1 MYQRRASETQLTRR
15 PDGARYST
23 RRAQAPKKL
32 VRNLVT
38 DTPLTK
44 TIASTATLKIANIHS
59 LDLFYTPLEERF
71 ERITRLARRA
81 LQVPVAAISLLNED
95 KQWFKSA
102 AGWGI
107 SELPRDQAIC
117 RLAVETGQTLVIGDT
132 LEDPRVATLPIVAS
146 APRFRAYAG
155 QPLLGEHGACIGTFC
170 VFDLKPREFSAA
182 DRQALTDLAA
192 LAQRELHSDQLTSA
206 HAALTSKLGM
216 ARREALMDP
225 LTHLWN
231 RRGAS
236 VLLKGAF
243 ATADQRGTSLAL
255 ALLDLDNF
263 KRVNDN
269 HGHQTGDEVLRRV
282 ASRLLSAVRG
292 DDAICR
298 LGGDEFLVLMA
309 DTDANIAN
317 RAAER
322 IRHAITDSPIPT
334 RDGAMSM
341 SVSVGCTIR
350 QARDA
355 TAVEAL
361 LERADQALMQ
371 SKAAGRNR
379 VRMSI

>member
-1 MYQRRASETQLTRR
+1 
-15 PDGARYST
+15 
-23 RRAQAPKKL
+23 
-32 VRNLVT
+32 
-38 DTPLTK
+38 
-44 TIASTATLKIANIHS
+44 
-59 LDLFYTPLEERF
+59 
-71 ERITRLARRA
+71 
-81 LQVPVAAISLLNED
+81 LL
-95 KQWFKSA
+95 
-102 AGWGI
+102 
-107 SELPRDQAIC
+107 
-117 RLAVETGQTLVIGDT
+117 
-132 LEDPRVATLPIVAS
+132 
-146 APRFRAYAG
+146 
-155 QPLLGEHGACIGTFC
+155 
-170 VFDLKPREFSAA
+170 
-182 DRQALTDLAA
+182 
-192 LAQRELHSDQLTSA
+192 SDQLTSA

-243 ATADQRGTSLAL
+243 TNADQRGTPLAL

-309 DTDANIAN
+309 DTDANVAS
-317 RAAER
+317 RVAER
-322 IRHAITDSPIPT
+322 IRHIITATAIPT
-334 RDGAMSM
+334 RDGAMTV
-341 SVSVGCTIR
+341 SVSVGCTVR
-350 QARDA
+350 QARDP

-379 VRMSI
+379 VRMTS

>member
-1 MYQRRASETQLTRR
+1 VS
-15 PDGARYST
+15 
-23 RRAQAPKKL
+23 
-32 VRNLVT
+32 
-38 DTPLTK
+38 DTLLTK

-71 ERITRLARRA
+71 ERITRIARRA
-81 LQVPVAAISLLNED
+81 LHAPVAAISLLNED

-117 RLAVETGQTLVIGDT
+117 KLTVETNQIVIIGDT
-132 LEDPRVATLPIVAS
+132 LADPRVAKLPIVMS

-155 QPLLGEHGACIGTFC
+155 HPLVDEQGACIGTFC
-170 VFDLKPREFSAA
+170 VFDLKPREFAPV
-182 DRQALTDLAA
+182 DRQALMDLAA
-192 LAQRELHSDQLTSA
+192 LAQRELLSDQLTNA
-206 HAALTSKLGM
+206 NAALTSKLGM

-236 VLLKGAF
+236 VLLKAAF
-243 ATADQRGTSLAL
+243 ASADQRGRPLAL

-263 KRVNDN
+263 KRINDTR
-269 HGHQTGDEVLRRV
+269 GHQTGDEVLRRI
-282 ASRLLSAVRG
+282 ASRLLSTVRG

-309 DTDANIAN
+309 DTDAAIAS
-317 RAAER
+317 RVAER
-322 IRHAITDSPIPT
+322 IRLAITDSPIPT
-334 RDGAMSM
+334 RDGP
-341 SVSVGCTIR
+341 VPVTISVGCTIR
-350 QARDA
+350 QPRDT
-355 TAVEAL
+355 TAVEGL
-361 LERADQALMQ
+361 LERADQALME

-379 VRMSI
+379 VRVTT

>member
-1 MYQRRASETQLTRR
+1 VS
-15 PDGARYST
+15 
-23 RRAQAPKKL
+23 
-32 VRNLVT
+32 

-59 LDLFYTPLEERF
+59 RDLFYTPIEERF
-71 ERITRLARRA
+71 ERITRVARRA

-102 AGWGI
+102 AGWGV

-117 RLAVETGQTLVIGDT
+117 KLTLETNDFVAIADT
-132 LEDPRVATLPIVAS
+132 LKDSRVATLNVVVS
-146 APRFRAYAG
+146 APKFRAYAG
-155 QPLLGEHGACIGTFC
+155 FPLVDEHGGAVGTFC
-170 VFDLKPREFSAA
+170 VFDLKPREFTAA
-182 DRQALTDLAA
+182 DRQSVVDLAA
-192 LAQRELHSDQLTSA
+192 MAQRELLSDELSSA

-243 ATADQRGTSLAL
+243 TTADQRGTPITL

-269 HGHQTGDEVLRRV
+269 HGHHTGDEVLRRV
-282 ASRLLSAVRG
+282 ASRLLSSVRG

-298 LGGDEFLVLMA
+298 LGGDEFLVLMT
-309 DTDANIAN
+309 DTDANIAS
-317 RAAER
+317 RVAER
-322 IRHAITDSPIPT
+322 IRHMITDTAIPT
-334 RDGAMSM
+334 RDGAVPM
-341 SVSVGCTIR
+341 SVSVGFTVR
-350 QARDA
+350 QPRDNS
-355 TAVEAL
+355 TVEAL
-361 LERADQALMQ
+361 LERADKALMQ
-371 SKAAGRNR
+371 SKASGRNR
-379 VRMSI
+379 VRMTS

>member
-1 MYQRRASETQLTRR
+1 MS
-15 PDGARYST
+15 
-23 RRAQAPKKL
+23 
-32 VRNLVT
+32 
-38 DTPLTK
+38 DTLLTK
-44 TIASTATLKIANIHS
+44 TIASTATLKIASIHS

-71 ERITRLARRA
+71 ERITRIARRA
-81 LQVPVAAISLLNED
+81 LHAPVAAISLLNDD

-117 RLAVETGQTLVIGDT
+117 RLTVEANQIVMIGDT
-132 LEDPRVATLPIVAS
+132 LADPRVAKLPVVMA

-155 QPLLGEHGACIGTFC
+155 HPLTDEQGACIGTFC
-170 VFDLKPREFSAA
+170 VFDLKPREFAPV
-182 DRQALTDLAA
+182 DRQTLTDLAA
-192 LAQRELHSDQLTSA
+192 LAQRELLSDQLTSA

-243 ATADQRGTSLAL
+243 ASADQRGMPLAL

-263 KRVNDN
+263 KRINDTR
-269 HGHQTGDEVLRRV
+269 GHQAGDEVLRRV
-282 ASRLLSAVRG
+282 ASRLLTTVRG

-309 DTDANIAN
+309 DTDAAIAS
-317 RAAER
+317 RIAER

-334 RDGAMSM
+334 RDGTLSV

-350 QARDA
+350 QPRET
-355 TAVEAL
+355 TAVDAL
-361 LERADQALMQ
+361 LERADRALME

-379 VRMSI
+379 VRMTN